1 MLIYVCHFHHHFL
14 HLIVSQISDFLSFF
28 FILSRYSCLHLGFQH
43 PRIFILILREI
54 NWIFFVPATLF
65 QLEGLIDQCETIL
78 EETVNIET
86 VIKFYESA
94 AMYASNRVQKA
105 CMKWLQV
112 NLLSHLPEHP
122 TKLRTVPAHIMEKLI
137 QDPSLI
143 VMQTEFSVYVL
154 LRLWLFLIFHPNWEG
169 SPTEAVVSSHRFFQ
183 VSLIFFSFSFL
194 YKTLKHILV
203 KQHRNF
209 KVGTT

>member
-1 MLIYVCHFHHHFL
+1 M
-14 HLIVSQISDFLSFF
+14 
-28 FILSRYSCLHLGFQH
+28 
-43 PRIFILILREI
+43 ILREI
-54 NWIFFVPATLF
+54 NWFFFVPATLF

-183 VSLIFFSFSFL
+183 VSLIFFFIFIFIQNVE
-194 YKTLKHILV
+194 THFG
-203 KQHRNF
+203 Q
-209 KVGTT
+209 TTYEF

>member
-1 MLIYVCHFHHHFL
+1 M
-14 HLIVSQISDFLSFF
+14 
-28 FILSRYSCLHLGFQH
+28 
-43 PRIFILILREI
+43 
-54 NWIFFVPATLF
+54 
-65 QLEGLIDQCETIL
+65 
-78 EETVNIET
+78 
-86 VIKFYESA
+86 IKFYESA

-183 VSLIFFSFSFL
+183 VSLIFFFHF
-194 YKTLKHILV
+194 YTK
-203 KQHRNF
+203 R
-209 KVGTT
+209 